1 MRLTER
7 FTRIDA
13 DSIKWE
19 FTVDEPATFTRPW
32 TAVVPMYRGT
42 ADLYEYA
49 CHEGNYG
56 LMDILSGARHEDA
69 DEARAKTIQPK

>member
-7 FTRIDA
+7 FTRLNA
-13 DSIKWE
+13 DTIKWE

-49 CHEGNYG
+49 CHEGNYALPG
-56 LMDILSGARHEDA
+56 ILGGARTQEKMA
-69 DEARAKTIQPK
+69 QGARQGSR